1 MIIFIDSSVLGQLCN
16 TNTTDEL
23 NKLDAWFERSLIRT
37 IVVSSAICDYEVHR
51 GLLLA
56 KKQGMTASGLPLLDK
71 LHQAIDFLPVDETVL
86 NLASEIWATARASG
100 QPTAGDRNLD
110 ADTIFVRLGEI

>member
-1 MIIFIDSSVLGQLCN
+1 MWSKVVQCEMIIFIDSSVLGQLCN

-37 IVVSSAICDYEVHR
+37 IVVSSAICDYEVRR

-71 LHQAIDFLPVDETVL
+71 LHQAIDF
-86 NLASEIWATARASG
+86 S
-100 QPTAGDRNLD
+100 Q
-110 ADTIFVRLGEI
+110 